1 MVYTKTHGRD
11 MDSWY
16 RLGLMILTFTHGM
29 LSVLSHHTHRIELSG
44 ACMQN
49 IFLTNSGGGVEQ

>member
-1 MVYTKTHGRD
+1 MVETWTHGVNF
-11 MDSWY
+11 DSCF
-16 RLGLMILTFTHGM
+16 RLELMILTFTHGM

-49 IFLTNSGGGVEQ
+49 IFLINSGGGVEQ